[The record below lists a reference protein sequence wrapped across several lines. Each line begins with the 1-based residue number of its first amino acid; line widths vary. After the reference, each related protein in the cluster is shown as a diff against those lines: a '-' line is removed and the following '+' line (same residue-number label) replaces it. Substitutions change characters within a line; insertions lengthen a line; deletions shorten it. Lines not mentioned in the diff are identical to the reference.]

1 MHLRP
6 GPLYIYKLLPQT
18 NCRAAE
24 QPNCYTFACKL
35 VIGRVKLE
43 TCLRQVGRG
52 KVKEMKPL
60 AYKELGQQ
68 VEVLQRRLT
77 PAFIEGAVGA
87 LMRQGEDVGGGVNA
101 FRLVK
106 HLLGN
111 PQFRDVKVT
120 WAYDR
125 LKPAFRIA
133 FEQIP
138 SLYYFEG
145 D

>member
-1 MHLRP
+1 
-6 GPLYIYKLLPQT
+6 
-18 NCRAAE
+18 
-24 QPNCYTFACKL
+24 
-35 VIGRVKLE
+35 V
-43 TCLRQVGRG
+43 
-52 KVKEMKPL
+52 

-68 VEVLQRRLT
+68 IEEIQSQLT
-77 PAFIEGAVGA
+77 PAFIEDTVRT
-87 LMRQGEDVGGGVNA
+87 LLRQGEDVGGGINA
-101 FRLVK
+101 IRLVK

-111 PQFRDVKVT
+111 PQMRDIEAV

-125 LKPAFRIA
+125 LKPALRSA